1 MNREINSPI
10 ARRGSLLWRFRAVQR
25 KSRRRWQAL
34 GKWVCQRS
42 PDLCL
47 RLECVRKA
55 VFRYDPEVTEVQ
67 VAALALCA
75 AVRLSFRAL
84 GGAGHTFEDALLT
97 NLLPFWSWALLF
109 GSVAI
114 GHLVALFKGHL
125 RWRAVVA
132 MLGFL
137 TWSFVSVLMLLDG
150 LTSPGTVLFPVVA
163 LCEAWVYL
171 RLMTPSSQPRSSA
184 AQMVAA
190 QTVASGASRSGGV
203 SAMGDSHGGP

>member
-1 MNREINSPI
+1 MNREINPPMTQ
-10 ARRGSLLWRFRAVQR
+10 RGSLLWRFHSAQR
-25 KSRRRWQAL
+25 RSRWHWQAL
-34 GKWVCQRS
+34 WKWVCRRS

-67 VAALALCA
+67 VSALALSA
-75 AVRLSFRAL
+75 AARLGFRAL

-97 NLLPFWSWALLF
+97 NLLPFWAWALLF
-109 GSVAI
+109 GGVAS
-114 GHLVALFKGHL
+114 GHLVALFKGRL
-125 RWRAVVA
+125 GWRAVIA

-171 RLMTPSSQPRSSA
+171 RLTTYSFELDSSSMNDA
-184 AQMVAA
+184 TGEM
-190 QTVASGASRSGGV
+190 SGAGSV
-203 SAMGDSHGGP
+203 SEMDNASDGSP

>member
-10 ARRGSLLWRFRAVQR
+10 TRRGSLLWRLHSAQR

-55 VFRYDPEVTEVQ
+55 VFRYDPEVTEITEVQ
-67 VAALALCA
+67 VVALALCA
-75 AVRLSFRAL
+75 AARLGFRAL

-97 NLLPFWSWALLF
+97 NLLPFWAWALLF
-109 GSVAI
+109 GSVAS
-114 GHLVALFKGHL
+114 GHLVALIRGRL
-125 RWRAVVA
+125 GWRAIIA

-171 RLMTPSSQPRSSA
+171 RLTTCSFESNSTNGATGEM
-184 AQMVAA
+184 
-190 QTVASGASRSGGV
+190 SGAGSV
-203 SAMGDSHGGP
+203 SEMDNASDGSP